1 MAKSYEELQFTDDFM
16 FGKVM
21 EDKELCRDVLECLL
35 QEPVGTLQDV
45 QTEHGFQYTSD
56 GKPIRLDV
64 YTKDDRAIYDA
75 EMQNLNRKKV
85 KTLALPKR
93 SRFYQSTMDVDFLQK
108 GNPYQDL
115 PEGKVLF
122 ICTFDPFGQNLPKY
136 TFQNKC
142 DEDGSISL
150 YDGTFKIFCNCMA
163 STENLPESL
172 QDLYNYISKGKANSP
187 LTRKIEAAVE
197 EVKCNEKWRSEY
209 MKELLIFDDY
219 KREGREEG
227 IEEGIEQGIEQGMQK
242 AREDG
247 IRIFIQDK
255 LDDGIDR
262 ETILAKL
269 RKLYALSTEEAEK
282 YLLLFT
288 PHSS

>member
-1 MAKSYEELQFTDDFM
+1 
-16 FGKVM
+16 
-21 EDKELCRDVLECLL
+21 
-35 QEPVGTLQDV
+35 
-45 QTEHGFQYTSD
+45 
-56 GKPIRLDV
+56 
-64 YTKDDRAIYDA
+64 
-75 EMQNLNRKKV
+75 
-85 KTLALPKR
+85 
-93 SRFYQSTMDVDFLQK
+93 
-108 GNPYQDL
+108 
-115 PEGKVLF
+115 
-122 ICTFDPFGQNLPKY
+122 
-136 TFQNKC
+136 
-142 DEDGSISL
+142 
-150 YDGTFKIFCNCMA
+150 MA

-172 QDLYNYISKGKANSP
+172 QDLYDYISKGKANSP

-227 IEEGIEQGIEQGMQK
+227 IEEGIEQGMQK

-255 LDDGIDR
+255 LADGIDR

>member
-16 FGKVM
+16 FGKVL

-35 QEPVGTLQDV
+35 QEPVGTLQD
-45 QTEHGFQYTSD
+45 
-56 GKPIRLDV
+56 
-64 YTKDDRAIYDA
+64 
-75 EMQNLNRKKV
+75 
-85 KTLALPKR
+85 
-93 SRFYQSTMDVDFLQK
+93 
-108 GNPYQDL
+108 
-115 PEGKVLF
+115 
-122 ICTFDPFGQNLPKY
+122 
-136 TFQNKC
+136 
-142 DEDGSISL
+142 L
-150 YDGTFKIFCNCMA
+150 YD
-163 STENLPESL
+163 
-172 QDLYNYISKGKANSP
+172 YISKGKANSP

-197 EVKCNEKWRSEY
+197 KVKCNEKWRSEY

-219 KREGREEG
+219 KREGQEE
-227 IEEGIEQGIEQGMQK
+227 GIEQGMQK

>member
-35 QEPVGTLQDV
+35 QEPVGTLQD
-45 QTEHGFQYTSD
+45 
-56 GKPIRLDV
+56 
-64 YTKDDRAIYDA
+64 
-75 EMQNLNRKKV
+75 
-85 KTLALPKR
+85 
-93 SRFYQSTMDVDFLQK
+93 
-108 GNPYQDL
+108 
-115 PEGKVLF
+115 
-122 ICTFDPFGQNLPKY
+122 
-136 TFQNKC
+136 
-142 DEDGSISL
+142 
-150 YDGTFKIFCNCMA
+150 
-163 STENLPESL
+163 
-172 QDLYNYISKGKANSP
+172 LYNYISKGKANRP

-197 EVKCNEKWRSEY
+197 KVKCNEKWRSEY

-219 KREGREEG
+219 KREGQEE
-227 IEEGIEQGIEQGMQK
+227 GIEQGMQK

>member
-16 FGKVM
+16 FGKVL

-45 QTEHGFQYTSD
+45 
-56 GKPIRLDV
+56 
-64 YTKDDRAIYDA
+64 
-75 EMQNLNRKKV
+75 
-85 KTLALPKR
+85 
-93 SRFYQSTMDVDFLQK
+93 
-108 GNPYQDL
+108 
-115 PEGKVLF
+115 
-122 ICTFDPFGQNLPKY
+122 
-136 TFQNKC
+136 
-142 DEDGSISL
+142 
-150 YDGTFKIFCNCMA
+150 
-163 STENLPESL
+163 
-172 QDLYNYISKGKANSP
+172 YNYISKGKANSP

-197 EVKCNEKWRSEY
+197 KVKCNEKWRSEY
-209 MKELLIFDDY
+209 MIFDDY
-219 KREGREEG
+219 KREGQEE
-227 IEEGIEQGIEQGMQK
+227 GIEQGMQK

>member
-16 FGKVM
+16 FGKVL

-45 QTEHGFQYTSD
+45 
-56 GKPIRLDV
+56 
-64 YTKDDRAIYDA
+64 
-75 EMQNLNRKKV
+75 
-85 KTLALPKR
+85 
-93 SRFYQSTMDVDFLQK
+93 
-108 GNPYQDL
+108 
-115 PEGKVLF
+115 
-122 ICTFDPFGQNLPKY
+122 
-136 TFQNKC
+136 
-142 DEDGSISL
+142 
-150 YDGTFKIFCNCMA
+150 
-163 STENLPESL
+163 
-172 QDLYNYISKGKANSP
+172 YNYISKGKANSP

-197 EVKCNEKWRSEY
+197 KVKCNEKWRSEY

-219 KREGREEG
+219 KREGQEE
-227 IEEGIEQGIEQGMQK
+227 GIEQGMQK

>member
-16 FGKVM
+16 FGKVL

-35 QEPVGTLQDV
+35 QEPVGT
-45 QTEHGFQYTSD
+45 
-56 GKPIRLDV
+56 
-64 YTKDDRAIYDA
+64 
-75 EMQNLNRKKV
+75 
-85 KTLALPKR
+85 
-93 SRFYQSTMDVDFLQK
+93 
-108 GNPYQDL
+108 
-115 PEGKVLF
+115 
-122 ICTFDPFGQNLPKY
+122 
-136 TFQNKC
+136 
-142 DEDGSISL
+142 
-150 YDGTFKIFCNCMA
+150 
-163 STENLPESL
+163 L

-197 EVKCNEKWRSEY
+197 KVKCNEKWRSEY

-219 KREGREEG
+219 KREGQEE
-227 IEEGIEQGIEQGMQK
+227 GIEQGMQK

>member
-64 YTKDDRAIYDA
+64 Y
-75 EMQNLNRKKV
+75 
-85 KTLALPKR
+85 
-93 SRFYQSTMDVDFLQK
+93 TMDVDFLQK

-172 QDLYNYISKGKANSP
+172 QD
-187 LTRKIEAAVE
+187 
-197 EVKCNEKWRSEY
+197 
-209 MKELLIFDDY
+209 
-219 KREGREEG
+219 
-227 IEEGIEQGIEQGMQK
+227 
-242 AREDG
+242 
-247 IRIFIQDK
+247 
-255 LDDGIDR
+255 
-262 ETILAKL
+262 
-269 RKLYALSTEEAEK
+269 
-282 YLLLFT
+282 
-288 PHSS
+288 

>member
-21 EDKELCRDVLECLL
+21 EDKELCRDVRECLL
-35 QEPVGTLQDV
+35 QEQVGT
-45 QTEHGFQYTSD
+45 
-56 GKPIRLDV
+56 
-64 YTKDDRAIYDA
+64 
-75 EMQNLNRKKV
+75 
-85 KTLALPKR
+85 
-93 SRFYQSTMDVDFLQK
+93 
-108 GNPYQDL
+108 
-115 PEGKVLF
+115 
-122 ICTFDPFGQNLPKY
+122 
-136 TFQNKC
+136 
-142 DEDGSISL
+142 
-150 YDGTFKIFCNCMA
+150 
-163 STENLPESL
+163 L

-197 EVKCNEKWRSEY
+197 KVKCNEKWRSEY

-219 KREGREEG
+219 KREGQEE
-227 IEEGIEQGIEQGMQK
+227 GIEQGMQK

>member
-16 FGKVM
+16 FGKVL

-45 QTEHGFQYTSD
+45 H
-56 GKPIRLDV
+56 
-64 YTKDDRAIYDA
+64 
-75 EMQNLNRKKV
+75 
-85 KTLALPKR
+85 
-93 SRFYQSTMDVDFLQK
+93 
-108 GNPYQDL
+108 
-115 PEGKVLF
+115 
-122 ICTFDPFGQNLPKY
+122 
-136 TFQNKC
+136 
-142 DEDGSISL
+142 
-150 YDGTFKIFCNCMA
+150 
-163 STENLPESL
+163 
-172 QDLYNYISKGKANSP
+172 NYISKGKANSP

-197 EVKCNEKWRSEY
+197 KVKCNEKWRSEY

-219 KREGREEG
+219 KREGQEE
-227 IEEGIEQGIEQGMQK
+227 GIEQGMQK

>member
-35 QEPVGTLQDV
+35 QEPVGTLQD
-45 QTEHGFQYTSD
+45 
-56 GKPIRLDV
+56 
-64 YTKDDRAIYDA
+64 
-75 EMQNLNRKKV
+75 
-85 KTLALPKR
+85 
-93 SRFYQSTMDVDFLQK
+93 
-108 GNPYQDL
+108 
-115 PEGKVLF
+115 
-122 ICTFDPFGQNLPKY
+122 
-136 TFQNKC
+136 
-142 DEDGSISL
+142 
-150 YDGTFKIFCNCMA
+150 
-163 STENLPESL
+163 
-172 QDLYNYISKGKANSP
+172 LYNYISKGKANSP

-197 EVKCNEKWRSEY
+197 KVKCNEKWRSEY

-219 KREGREEG
+219 KREGQEE
-227 IEEGIEQGIEQGMQK
+227 GIEQGMQK

>member
-45 QTEHGFQYTSD
+45 
-56 GKPIRLDV
+56 
-64 YTKDDRAIYDA
+64 
-75 EMQNLNRKKV
+75 
-85 KTLALPKR
+85 
-93 SRFYQSTMDVDFLQK
+93 
-108 GNPYQDL
+108 
-115 PEGKVLF
+115 
-122 ICTFDPFGQNLPKY
+122 
-136 TFQNKC
+136 
-142 DEDGSISL
+142 
-150 YDGTFKIFCNCMA
+150 
-163 STENLPESL
+163 
-172 QDLYNYISKGKANSP
+172 YNYISKGKANSP

-197 EVKCNEKWRSEY
+197 KVKCNEKWRSEY

-219 KREGREEG
+219 KREGQEE
-227 IEEGIEQGIEQGMQK
+227 GIEQGMQK

>member
-21 EDKELCRDVLECLL
+21 EDIELCRDVLECLL

-45 QTEHGFQYTSD
+45 
-56 GKPIRLDV
+56 
-64 YTKDDRAIYDA
+64 
-75 EMQNLNRKKV
+75 
-85 KTLALPKR
+85 
-93 SRFYQSTMDVDFLQK
+93 
-108 GNPYQDL
+108 
-115 PEGKVLF
+115 
-122 ICTFDPFGQNLPKY
+122 
-136 TFQNKC
+136 
-142 DEDGSISL
+142 
-150 YDGTFKIFCNCMA
+150 
-163 STENLPESL
+163 
-172 QDLYNYISKGKANSP
+172 YNYISKGKANSP

-197 EVKCNEKWRSEY
+197 KVKCNEKWRSEY

-219 KREGREEG
+219 KREGQEE
-227 IEEGIEQGIEQGMQK
+227 GIEQGMQK

>member
-16 FGKVM
+16 FGKVL

-45 QTEHGFQYTSD
+45 
-56 GKPIRLDV
+56 
-64 YTKDDRAIYDA
+64 YD
-75 EMQNLNRKKV
+75 
-85 KTLALPKR
+85 
-93 SRFYQSTMDVDFLQK
+93 
-108 GNPYQDL
+108 
-115 PEGKVLF
+115 
-122 ICTFDPFGQNLPKY
+122 
-136 TFQNKC
+136 
-142 DEDGSISL
+142 
-150 YDGTFKIFCNCMA
+150 
-163 STENLPESL
+163 
-172 QDLYNYISKGKANSP
+172 YISKGKANSP

-197 EVKCNEKWRSEY
+197 KVKCNEKWRSEY

-219 KREGREEG
+219 KREGQEE
-227 IEEGIEQGIEQGMQK
+227 GIEQGMQK

>member
-35 QEPVGTLQDV
+35 QEPVGTLQD
-45 QTEHGFQYTSD
+45 
-56 GKPIRLDV
+56 
-64 YTKDDRAIYDA
+64 
-75 EMQNLNRKKV
+75 
-85 KTLALPKR
+85 
-93 SRFYQSTMDVDFLQK
+93 
-108 GNPYQDL
+108 
-115 PEGKVLF
+115 
-122 ICTFDPFGQNLPKY
+122 
-136 TFQNKC
+136 
-142 DEDGSISL
+142 L
-150 YDGTFKIFCNCMA
+150 YD
-163 STENLPESL
+163 
-172 QDLYNYISKGKANSP
+172 YISKGKANSP

-197 EVKCNEKWRSEY
+197 KVKCNEKWRSEY

-219 KREGREEG
+219 KREGQEE
-227 IEEGIEQGIEQGMQK
+227 GIEQGMQK

>member
-1 MAKSYEELQFTDDFM
+1 M
-16 FGKVM
+16 KVRFSAVPASWRKAR
-21 EDKELCRDVLECLL
+21 ERSRQWQKECLL
-35 QEPVGTLQDV
+35 QEPVGTLQD
-45 QTEHGFQYTSD
+45 
-56 GKPIRLDV
+56 
-64 YTKDDRAIYDA
+64 
-75 EMQNLNRKKV
+75 
-85 KTLALPKR
+85 
-93 SRFYQSTMDVDFLQK
+93 
-108 GNPYQDL
+108 
-115 PEGKVLF
+115 
-122 ICTFDPFGQNLPKY
+122 
-136 TFQNKC
+136 
-142 DEDGSISL
+142 L
-150 YDGTFKIFCNCMA
+150 YD
-163 STENLPESL
+163 
-172 QDLYNYISKGKANSP
+172 YISKGKANSP

-197 EVKCNEKWRSEY
+197 KVKCNEKWRSEY

-219 KREGREEG
+219 KREGQEE
-227 IEEGIEQGIEQGMQK
+227 GIEQGMQK

>member
-1 MAKSYEELQFTDDFM
+1 MAQSRRKEPPMAKSYEELQFTDDFM
-16 FGKVM
+16 FGKVL

-35 QEPVGTLQDV
+35 QEPVGTLQD
-45 QTEHGFQYTSD
+45 
-56 GKPIRLDV
+56 
-64 YTKDDRAIYDA
+64 
-75 EMQNLNRKKV
+75 
-85 KTLALPKR
+85 
-93 SRFYQSTMDVDFLQK
+93 
-108 GNPYQDL
+108 
-115 PEGKVLF
+115 
-122 ICTFDPFGQNLPKY
+122 
-136 TFQNKC
+136 
-142 DEDGSISL
+142 L
-150 YDGTFKIFCNCMA
+150 YD
-163 STENLPESL
+163 
-172 QDLYNYISKGKANSP
+172 YISKGKANSP

-197 EVKCNEKWRSEY
+197 KVKCNEKWRSEY

-219 KREGREEG
+219 KREGQEE
-227 IEEGIEQGIEQGMQK
+227 GIEQGMQK

>member
-35 QEPVGTLQDV
+35 QEPVGTLQD
-45 QTEHGFQYTSD
+45 
-56 GKPIRLDV
+56 
-64 YTKDDRAIYDA
+64 
-75 EMQNLNRKKV
+75 
-85 KTLALPKR
+85 
-93 SRFYQSTMDVDFLQK
+93 
-108 GNPYQDL
+108 
-115 PEGKVLF
+115 
-122 ICTFDPFGQNLPKY
+122 
-136 TFQNKC
+136 
-142 DEDGSISL
+142 
-150 YDGTFKIFCNCMA
+150 
-163 STENLPESL
+163 
-172 QDLYNYISKGKANSP
+172 LYNYISKGKANSP

-197 EVKCNEKWRSEY
+197 DVKCNEKWRSEY

-227 IEEGIEQGIEQGMQK
+227 LEEGIEQGIEQGMQK

>member
-16 FGKVM
+16 FGKVL

-35 QEPVGTLQDV
+35 QEPVGTLQD
-45 QTEHGFQYTSD
+45 
-56 GKPIRLDV
+56 
-64 YTKDDRAIYDA
+64 
-75 EMQNLNRKKV
+75 
-85 KTLALPKR
+85 
-93 SRFYQSTMDVDFLQK
+93 
-108 GNPYQDL
+108 
-115 PEGKVLF
+115 
-122 ICTFDPFGQNLPKY
+122 
-136 TFQNKC
+136 
-142 DEDGSISL
+142 L
-150 YDGTFKIFCNCMA
+150 YD
-163 STENLPESL
+163 
-172 QDLYNYISKGKANSP
+172 YISKGKANSP

-219 KREGREEG
+219 KREGQEE
-227 IEEGIEQGIEQGMQK
+227 GIEQGMQK

>member
-64 YTKDDRAIYDA
+64 
-75 EMQNLNRKKV
+75 
-85 KTLALPKR
+85 
-93 SRFYQSTMDVDFLQK
+93 STMDVDFLQK

-163 STENLPESL
+163 STENLPKSL

>member
-45 QTEHGFQYTSD
+45 
-56 GKPIRLDV
+56 
-64 YTKDDRAIYDA
+64 
-75 EMQNLNRKKV
+75 
-85 KTLALPKR
+85 
-93 SRFYQSTMDVDFLQK
+93 
-108 GNPYQDL
+108 
-115 PEGKVLF
+115 
-122 ICTFDPFGQNLPKY
+122 
-136 TFQNKC
+136 
-142 DEDGSISL
+142 
-150 YDGTFKIFCNCMA
+150 
-163 STENLPESL
+163 
-172 QDLYNYISKGKANSP
+172 YNYISKGKANSP

-197 EVKCNEKWRSEY
+197 KVKCNEKWRSEY

-219 KREGREEG
+219 KREGQEE
-227 IEEGIEQGIEQGMQK
+227 GIEQGMQK

-262 ETILAKL
+262 EIILAKL

>member
-16 FGKVM
+16 FGKVL

-45 QTEHGFQYTSD
+45 
-56 GKPIRLDV
+56 
-64 YTKDDRAIYDA
+64 
-75 EMQNLNRKKV
+75 
-85 KTLALPKR
+85 
-93 SRFYQSTMDVDFLQK
+93 
-108 GNPYQDL
+108 
-115 PEGKVLF
+115 
-122 ICTFDPFGQNLPKY
+122 
-136 TFQNKC
+136 
-142 DEDGSISL
+142 
-150 YDGTFKIFCNCMA
+150 
-163 STENLPESL
+163 
-172 QDLYNYISKGKANSP
+172 YNYISKGKANSP

-219 KREGREEG
+219 KREGQEE
-227 IEEGIEQGIEQGMQK
+227 GIEQGMQK

>member
-1 MAKSYEELQFTDDFM
+1 
-16 FGKVM
+16 
-21 EDKELCRDVLECLL
+21 
-35 QEPVGTLQDV
+35 
-45 QTEHGFQYTSD
+45 
-56 GKPIRLDV
+56 
-64 YTKDDRAIYDA
+64 
-75 EMQNLNRKKV
+75 
-85 KTLALPKR
+85 
-93 SRFYQSTMDVDFLQK
+93 
-108 GNPYQDL
+108 
-115 PEGKVLF
+115 
-122 ICTFDPFGQNLPKY
+122 
-136 TFQNKC
+136 
-142 DEDGSISL
+142 
-150 YDGTFKIFCNCMA
+150 
-163 STENLPESL
+163 
-172 QDLYNYISKGKANSP
+172 
-187 LTRKIEAAVE
+187 
-197 EVKCNEKWRSEY
+197 

-227 IEEGIEQGIEQGMQK
+227 IEEGIEQGMQK

>member
-35 QEPVGTLQDV
+35 QEPVGT
-45 QTEHGFQYTSD
+45 
-56 GKPIRLDV
+56 
-64 YTKDDRAIYDA
+64 
-75 EMQNLNRKKV
+75 
-85 KTLALPKR
+85 
-93 SRFYQSTMDVDFLQK
+93 
-108 GNPYQDL
+108 
-115 PEGKVLF
+115 
-122 ICTFDPFGQNLPKY
+122 
-136 TFQNKC
+136 
-142 DEDGSISL
+142 
-150 YDGTFKIFCNCMA
+150 
-163 STENLPESL
+163 L

-219 KREGREEG
+219 KREGQEE
-227 IEEGIEQGIEQGMQK
+227 GIEQGMQK